1 MEHSKYEAK
10 THTSYNNSLI
20 ESRFK
25 VLLFNFRL
33 GGIPLNMKSVSR
45 QRSIL
50 RHRNHVFLYYKY
62 LYLCGHVCSQTSV
75 ETRHAEVSRF
85 IRTAN
90 DHVVALQCQ
99 VSRFKLLIHNVLLQD
114 ILIMGV

>member
-25 VLLFNFRL
+25 VPLFLFRL

-45 QRSIL
+45 LNAVYNATVIMCFYITIICVCVDTFVH
-50 RHRNHVFLYYKY
+50 RHQL
-62 LYLCGHVCSQTSV
+62 
-75 ETRHAEVSRF
+75 
-85 IRTAN
+85 
-90 DHVVALQCQ
+90 
-99 VSRFKLLIHNVLLQD
+99 KLAMQKFRVLLGLQ
-114 ILIMGV
+114 LTMWTHFSAR